1 MERAGAAVAR
11 EAARF
16 AGGRPVLVVAGAG
29 NNGGDAYV
37 CARLAAAER
46 A

>member
-16 AGGRPVLVVAGAG
+16 AMRRRVLVLAGPG
-29 NNGGDAYV
+29 Q
-37 CARLAAAER
+37 
-46 A
+46 